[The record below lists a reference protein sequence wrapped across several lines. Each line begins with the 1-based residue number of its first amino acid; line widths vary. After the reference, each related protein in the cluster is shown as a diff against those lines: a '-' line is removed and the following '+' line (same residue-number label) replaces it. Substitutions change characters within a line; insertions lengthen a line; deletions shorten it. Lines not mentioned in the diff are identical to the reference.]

1 MRLVKFLGDLCGFSK
16 KHDMSN
22 TAEFR
27 FYEELNDFLPPEFKK
42 RSFSYS
48 FNGHPAIK
56 DSIEAIGVPHAE
68 VDLILVN
75 GKSVSFEYQFKP
87 GDRVSVYPV
96 FESLDISPIV
106 KLREKPLRNTK
117 FIVDV
122 HLGKLAKLLRMFGF
136 DTLYQNNFLDPE
148 IIIRS
153 VNENR
158 VIITRDIG
166 ILKNKSVTHGYWVRS
181 TLPEEQLKEVIK
193 RFDLKNQIKPFHRC
207 INCNGVIQPVD
218 KKDIVENLQPKTIK
232 YYHKFFQCSKC
243 GNIYWKGSH
252 YIKMIEKINDLLQE

>member
-1 MRLVKFLGDLCGFSK
+1 MF
-16 KHDMSN
+16 N

-27 FYEELNDFLPPEFKK
+27 FYEELNDFLPPECKK
-42 RSFSYS
+42 TMFPYH

-56 DSIEAIGVPHAE
+56 DSIEAIGVPHTE

-75 GKSVSFEYQFKP
+75 GKSVSFEYQLKP
-87 GDRVSVYPV
+87 GDRISVYPV

-106 KLREKPLRNTK
+106 KLRDKPLRDIK

-181 TLPEEQLKEVIK
+181 TFPEQQIKEVIK
-193 RFDLKNQIKPFHRC
+193 RFDLKSQVLPFHRC
-207 INCNGVIQPVD
+207 INCNGVLLPVD
-218 KKDIVENLQPKTIK
+218 KNEILEKLQPKTIK
-232 YYHKFFQCSKC
+232 YYNEFYRCSDC
-243 GNIYWKGSH
+243 GNIYWQGSH
-252 YIKMIEKINDLLQE
+252 YIKMMEKINNLMQE

>member
-1 MRLVKFLGDLCGFSK
+1 
-16 KHDMSN
+16 MSS

-27 FYEELNDFLPPEFKK
+27 FYEELNDFLPPELKK

-48 FNGHPAIK
+48 FNGWPAIK
-56 DSIEAIGVPHAE
+56 DSIEAIGVPHTE

-75 GKSVSFEYQFKP
+75 GNSVGFDYQLQP

-106 KLREKPLRNTK
+106 KLRDRPLRHTK
-117 FIVDV
+117 FIIDV

-136 DTLYQNNFLDPE
+136 DTLYQNNFSDPE

-153 VNENR
+153 VNEKR
-158 VIITRDIG
+158 IIITRDIG

-181 TLPEEQLKEVIK
+181 TFPEQQIKEVIA
-193 RFDLKNQIKPFHRC
+193 RFDLKNQVQPFHRC
-207 INCNGVIQPVD
+207 INCNGVLKPVA
-218 KKDIVENLQPKTIK
+218 KADILEKLQPKTIK
-232 YYHKFFQCSKC
+232 YYFEFYRCSDC
-243 GNIYWKGSH
+243 GNIYWQGSH
-252 YIKMIEKINDLLQE
+252 YIKMMEKINDLLRE

>member
-1 MRLVKFLGDLCGFSK
+1 
-16 KHDMSN
+16 MSN

-27 FYEELNDFLPPEFKK
+27 FYEELNDFLPPGLKK
-42 RSFSYS
+42 QSFPYS
-48 FNGHPAIK
+48 FNGCPAIK
-56 DSIEAIGVPHAE
+56 DSIEAIGVPHTE

-75 GKSVSFEYQFKP
+75 GNSVGFDYQLQS

-106 KLREKPLRNTK
+106 KLRDRPLRDTK
-117 FIVDV
+117 FIIDV

-136 DTLYQNNFLDPE
+136 DSVYSNSLSDPE

-158 VIITRDIG
+158 IIITRDIG

-181 TLPEEQLKEVIK
+181 TFPEKQVQEVIK
-193 RFDLKNQIKPFHRC
+193 RFDLKNRVRPFHRC
-207 INCNGVIQPVD
+207 INCNGILQPVQ
-218 KKDIVENLQPKTIK
+218 KSDILEKLQPKTIK
-232 YYHKFFQCSKC
+232 YYHEFYRCSNC

-252 YIKMIEKINDLLQE
+252 YIKMMEKIKELLRE